1 MVIVY
6 NDEKIKNAVS
16 AASHAIGTRITFF
29 DSSDNIIAQT
39 NIPRRDLCQK
49 FFENEKELMMCRE
62 NYHQA
67 SLKRITHSKN
77 KEVLN
82 PCQYECRWGF
92 TDCYYNLFDNGT
104 YLGFFQ
110 FGTYRT
116 CKSFDELKYKSD
128 YSADELSTLKNL
140 FELNSYFTPECSEG
154 IAELIKL
161 LGDYFIK
168 TGLIK
173 IKFDAVIERAEEYI
187 QSHLNQKLTVDEVC
201 NALSMSRSTLY
212 TKFSKE
218 LGCSV
223 NEYIINQKL
232 ALAAKLLA
240 TSPKNIGTICEE
252 IGISDSSYFCKL
264 FKSKNGVSPLRFRKN
279 SSIGY

>member
-16 AASHAIGTRITFF
+16 AASRAIGTRITFY
-29 DSSDNIIAQT
+29 DASSKIVAQT
-39 NIPRRDLCQK
+39 NITRREFCQK
-49 FFENEKELMMCRE
+49 LFENQTELMLCRE
-62 NYHQA
+62 NYRQA
-67 SLKRITHSKN
+67 AIERIAHTNN
-77 KEVLN
+77 KEILD
-82 PCQYECRWGF
+82 PCKHECRWGF
-92 TDCYYNLFDNGT
+92 TDCYYNLFYNDT

-116 CKSFDELKYKSD
+116 CKSFNDLKYKSALT
-128 YSADELSTLKNL
+128 SQELSQLNKL
-140 FELNSYFTPECSEG
+140 FELNNYFTPECSDG
-154 IAELIKL
+154 IAGLIKL

-187 QSHLNQKLTVDEVC
+187 QSNLGKKLTVDDVC
-201 NALSMSRSTLY
+201 NALSISRSTLY

-218 LGCSV
+218 VGCSV

-232 ALAAKLLA
+232 ALAAKLLSN
-240 TSPKNIGTICEE
+240 TPKNISTICEE
-252 IGISDSSYFCKL
+252 IGINDTSYFSKL
-264 FKSKNGVSPLRFRKN
+264 FKSRNGVSPLKFRKN